1 MPPQLLHILTDTLHL
16 LVYADILRTM
26 RLTLAAAY
34 TVVSLPHARYGT
46 VKAYQVITAQAEIP
60 FPLLRTLLSP
70 GLFIVIRQGVVI
82 AALVIVGEY
91 TRNVNAIR
99 TRHTVFTVIARYSV
113 YLHQFLRHLR
123 LQILHLPIRERCQR
137 TV

>member
-1 MPPQLLHILTDTLHL
+1 MPPQLLHILTDALHL

-34 TVVSLPHARYGT
+34 AVVSLPHARHGT
-46 VKAYQVITAQAEIP
+46 VKAYQIITAQAEITL
-60 FPLLRTLLSP
+60 PLLRTLLSP
-70 GLFIVIRQGVVI
+70 SLFIVIRQGIII
-82 AALVIVGEY
+82 AALVIVREY
-91 TRNVNAIR
+91 TRYVNAIR

-123 LQILHLPIRERCQR
+123 LQVLHLLIRERCQR

>member
-1 MPPQLLHILTDTLHL
+1 MPSQLLHILTDALHL

-46 VKAYQVITAQAEIP
+46 VKTYQVITAQAEITL
-60 FPLLRTLLSP
+60 PLLRTLLSTS
-70 GLFIVIRQGVVI
+70 LFIVIWQGVVI

-91 TRNVNAIR
+91 PRYVNTVR
-99 TRHTVFTVIARYSV
+99 TRHTVFAVVARYSV